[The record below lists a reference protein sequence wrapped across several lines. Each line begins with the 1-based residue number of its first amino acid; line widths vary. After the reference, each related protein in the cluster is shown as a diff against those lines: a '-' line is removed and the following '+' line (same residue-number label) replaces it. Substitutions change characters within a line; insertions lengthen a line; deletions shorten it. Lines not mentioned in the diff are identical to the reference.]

1 MYLCISRILS
11 QIIIEFISTI
21 SYRICLLDHQ
31 FVLLINWCYVYYHI
45 KDTRRHFLRRA
56 TIQSSILSGPVPIN
70 FLKRHFIPLIDL
82 IYKIKNL
89 IYKLHME
96 THSVVGKVSLSFK
109 TNGLPVSHN
118 FM

>member
-31 FVLLINWCYVYYHI
+31 FVLLVNWCYVYYHI
-45 KDTRRHFLRRA
+45 KDNRRHFLRRA

-82 IYKIKNL
+82 HLQNQKPYLQAANGN
-89 IYKLHME
+89 
-96 THSVVGKVSLSFK
+96 TFSVGKVSLSFK